1 MRVLINSWQEH
12 RQRLAQL
19 STTVL
24 KTFILFS
31 SYQECNLTK
40 LLQVLN
46 SNNND
51 DGDGDDDASTGIVGK
66 CQH

>member
-51 DGDGDDDASTGIVGK
+51 DGDDDASTGIVGK